1 MKKILIMV
9 ALLLPLTAHKKA
21 ERVISPQGK
30 WVTTI
35 PMTKMDADFSD
46 VTYTFTGDSL
56 YIDTYPS
63 GCSLAQMSISKVEST
78 EDGFKCDAIDTL
90 YDIFKG
96 HKIHE
101 KVYHLEFKRDKTR
114 RGEIFRVY
122 RDETLV
128 DIIKRFP

>member
-1 MKKILIMV
+1 MKKLLILG
-9 ALLLPLTAHKKA
+9 ALLLSLTANAK
-21 ERVISPQGK
+21 VINPQGK

-35 PMTKMDADFSD
+35 PMTKMDADFVD

-63 GCSLAQMSISKVEST
+63 GCSLAQMSISKFEST

-101 KVYHLEFKRDKTR
+101 KLYHLEFKKDKTR
-114 RGEIFRVY
+114 RGEILRVY
-122 RDETLV
+122 RDDTLV

>member
-1 MKKILIMV
+1 MKKLLILG
-9 ALLLPLTAHKKA
+9 ALMLSLTANAK
-21 ERVISPQGK
+21 VINPQGK

-35 PMTKMDADFSD
+35 PMTKMDADFID
-46 VTYTFTGDSL
+46 VMYTFTGDSL

-63 GCSLAQMSISKVEST
+63 GCSLAQMSISKFEPI

-101 KVYHLEFKRDKTR
+101 KLYHLEFKQDKTR
-114 RGEIFRVY
+114 RGEILRVY
-122 RDETLV
+122 RDDTLV

>member
-1 MKKILIMV
+1 MRKLLILG
-9 ALLLPLTAHKKA
+9 ALLLSLTANAK
-21 ERVISPQGK
+21 VINPQGK

-35 PMTKMDADFSD
+35 PMTKMDADFID

-63 GCSLAQMSISKVEST
+63 GCSLAQMSISKFEST

>member
-1 MKKILIMV
+1 
-9 ALLLPLTAHKKA
+9 
-21 ERVISPQGK
+21 
-30 WVTTI
+30 
-35 PMTKMDADFSD
+35 MTKMDADFID
-46 VTYTFTGDSL
+46 VMYTFTGDSL

-63 GCSLAQMSISKVEST
+63 GCSLAQMSISKFEST

-101 KVYHLEFKRDKTR
+101 KLYHLEFKKDKTR
-114 RGEIFRVY
+114 RGEILRVY
-122 RDETLV
+122 RDDTLV

>member
-1 MKKILIMV
+1 MRKLLILG
-9 ALLLPLTAHKKA
+9 ALLLSLTANAK
-21 ERVISPQGK
+21 VINPQGK

-35 PMTKMDADFSD
+35 PMTKIDADFID

-63 GCSLAQMSISKVEST
+63 GCSLAQMSISKFET
-78 EDGFKCDAIDTL
+78 IEDGFRCDAIDTL

-101 KVYHLEFKRDKTR
+101 KLYHLEFKKDKTR

-122 RDETLV
+122 RDDTLV

>member
-1 MKKILIMV
+1 MG
-9 ALLLPLTAHKKA
+9 ALLLSLTAHAK
-21 ERVISPQGK
+21 VINPQGK

-35 PMTKMDADFSD
+35 PMTKMDADFID

-56 YIDTYPS
+56 YIDVYPS
-63 GCSLAQMSISKVEST
+63 GCSLAQMSISKFEST

-90 YDIFKG
+90 YDVFKG

-101 KVYHLEFKRDKTR
+101 KLYHLEFERDKTR
-114 RGEIFRVY
+114 RGEILRVY
-122 RDETLV
+122 RDDTLV

>member
-1 MKKILIMV
+1 MKKLLILG
-9 ALLLPLTAHKKA
+9 ALLLSLTANAK
-21 ERVISPQGK
+21 VINPQGK

-35 PMTKMDADFSD
+35 PMTKMDADFID

-63 GCSLAQMSISKVEST
+63 GCSLAQMSISKFEST

-101 KVYHLEFKRDKTR
+101 KLYHLEFKKDKTR
-114 RGEIFRVY
+114 RGEILRVY
-122 RDETLV
+122 RDDTLV

>member
-1 MKKILIMV
+1 MRKLLILG
-9 ALLLPLTAHKKA
+9 ALLLSLTANAK
-21 ERVISPQGK
+21 VINPQGK

-35 PMTKMDADFSD
+35 PMTKMDADFID
-46 VTYTFTGDSL
+46 VMYTFTGDSL

-63 GCSLAQMSISKVEST
+63 GCSLAQMSISKFEST

-101 KVYHLEFKRDKTR
+101 KLYHLEFKKDKTR
-114 RGEIFRVY
+114 RGEILRVY
-122 RDETLV
+122 RDDTLV

>member
-1 MKKILIMV
+1 MG
-9 ALLLPLTAHKKA
+9 ALLLSLTAHAK
-21 ERVISPQGK
+21 VINPQGK

-35 PMTKMDADFSD
+35 PMTKMDADFID

-63 GCSLAQMSISKVEST
+63 GCSLAQMSISKFEST

-90 YDIFKG
+90 YDVFKG

-101 KVYHLEFKRDKTR
+101 KLYHLEFERDKTR
-114 RGEIFRVY
+114 RGEILRVY
-122 RDETLV
+122 RDDTLV

>member
-1 MKKILIMV
+1 MRKLLILG
-9 ALLLPLTAHKKA
+9 ALLLSLTANAK
-21 ERVISPQGK
+21 VINPQGK

-35 PMTKMDADFSD
+35 PMTKIDADFID

-63 GCSLAQMSISKVEST
+63 GCSLAQMSISKFEST
-78 EDGFKCDAIDTL
+78 EDGFRCDAIDTL
-90 YDIFKG
+90 YDVFKG

-101 KVYHLEFKRDKTR
+101 KLYHLEFKKDKTR
-114 RGEIFRVY
+114 RGEIILRVY

>member
-1 MKKILIMV
+1 MG
-9 ALLLPLTAHKKA
+9 ALLLSLTANAKM
-21 ERVISPQGK
+21 INPQGK

-35 PMTKMDADFSD
+35 PMTKIDADFID

-63 GCSLAQMSISKVEST
+63 GCSLAQMRISKFET
-78 EDGFKCDAIDTL
+78 IEDGFKCDAIDTL

-101 KVYHLEFKRDKTR
+101 KLYHLEFKKDKTR
-114 RGEIFRVY
+114 RGEILRVY
-122 RDETLV
+122 RDDTLV

>member
-1 MKKILIMV
+1 MKKLLILG
-9 ALLLPLTAHKKA
+9 ALLLSLTAHA
-21 ERVISPQGK
+21 GIERVINSQGK

-35 PMTKMDADFSD
+35 PMTKMDADFID
-46 VTYTFTGDSL
+46 VMYTFTGDSL

-63 GCSLAQMSISKVEST
+63 GCSLAQMSMSKFEST

-90 YDIFKG
+90 YDVFKG

-101 KVYHLEFKRDKTR
+101 KLYHLEFKRDKTR
-114 RGEIFRVY
+114 RGEILRVY
-122 RDETLV
+122 RDDTLV

>member
-1 MKKILIMV
+1 MG
-9 ALLLPLTAHKKA
+9 ALLLSLTAHAKVEK
-21 ERVISPQGK
+21 VINPQGK

-35 PMTKMDADFSD
+35 PMTKMDADFID

-63 GCSLAQMSISKVEST
+63 GCSLAQMSISKFEPI

-90 YDIFKG
+90 YDVFKG

-101 KVYHLEFKRDKTR
+101 KLYHLEFKKDKTR
-114 RGEIFRVY
+114 RGEIILRVY
-122 RDETLV
+122 RDDTLV

>member
-1 MKKILIMV
+1 MG
-9 ALLLPLTAHKKA
+9 ALLLSLTAHAK
-21 ERVISPQGK
+21 VINPQGK

-35 PMTKMDADFSD
+35 PMTKMDADFID

-63 GCSLAQMSISKVEST
+63 GCSLAQMSISKFEPI
-78 EDGFKCDAIDTL
+78 EDGFRCDAIDTL
-90 YDIFKG
+90 YDVFKG

-101 KVYHLEFKRDKTR
+101 KLYHLEFKKDKTR
-114 RGEIFRVY
+114 RGEIILRVY

>member
-1 MKKILIMV
+1 MG
-9 ALLLPLTAHKKA
+9 ALLLSLTANAK
-21 ERVISPQGK
+21 VINPQGK

-35 PMTKMDADFSD
+35 PMTKMDADFID

-63 GCSLAQMSISKVEST
+63 GCSLAQMSISKFEST

-90 YDIFKG
+90 YDVFKG

-101 KVYHLEFKRDKTR
+101 KLYHLEFERDKTR
-114 RGEIFRVY
+114 RGEILRVY
-122 RDETLV
+122 RDDTLV

>member
-1 MKKILIMV
+1 MG
-9 ALLLPLTAHKKA
+9 ALLLSLTANAK
-21 ERVISPQGK
+21 VINPQGK

-35 PMTKMDADFSD
+35 PMTKIDADFID

-63 GCSLAQMSISKVEST
+63 GCSLAQMSISKFEST

-90 YDIFKG
+90 YDVFKG

-101 KVYHLEFKRDKTR
+101 KLYHLEFKRDKTR
-114 RGEIFRVY
+114 RGEILRVY
-122 RDETLV
+122 RDDTLV

>member
-1 MKKILIMV
+1 MG
-9 ALLLPLTAHKKA
+9 ALLLSLTANAK
-21 ERVISPQGK
+21 VINPQGK

-35 PMTKMDADFSD
+35 PMTKMDADFID

-63 GCSLAQMSISKVEST
+63 GCSLAQMSISKFEST